1 MRIAIASDHA
11 GVDLKNEL
19 INYLTE
25 QGHSLQNF
33 GTDSLDSCDYPDY
46 AYPSAVS
53 VANGDN
59 EFGILICGSGV
70 GVSIVANK
78 VKDIRCANCFNEE
91 MASLSRQ
98 HNNAN
103 MIAIGARFISPE
115 QGKKMIEVFLETKFE
130 GGRHENR
137 VNKIHSKTGC

>member
-11 GVDLKNEL
+11 GVELKND
-19 INYLTE
+19 IIKHLTE
-25 QGHSLQNF
+25 NGHSLQNF
-33 GTDSLDSCDYPDY
+33 GTDSNESCDYPDY
-46 AYPSAVS
+46 AYPAAVS

-59 EFGILICGSGV
+59 EYGILICGSGV

-78 VKDIRCANCFNEE
+78 VKGVRCANCFNQE
-91 MASLSRQ
+91 MASLARQ

-115 QGKKMIEVFLETKFE
+115 QAKEMIEIFLETKFE

-137 VNKIHSKTGC
+137 VNKIHTKTGV